1 MESTD
6 SPLYTTVPRPVAKIN
21 RAYGCVYFCAILGLI
36 YYRIQY
42 MPSEGYVP
50 WMLLFSAELG
60 LAFQWVLEMAFRW
73 WHVDRFTYPERLS
86 KRFERELPPIDVFIC
101 TADPVKE
108 PLLDLSNTVLSALAF
123 HYPVERLTCYVSDDG
138 GSPLTFYAL
147 FEASRFAKSWVPFC
161 HKYSIQQRCPEAY
174 FSTYYVNE
182 SDNLCFTVEWENLKK
197 LYEEMKYRIN
207 KTVERGTVPEHK
219 CKEHN
224 GFKEW
229 KPEMSSRDHP
239 SIVQVLLERGKD
251 TNVEGHDLPS
261 LVYVSR
267 EKRPGNPHNF
277 KAGALNVLIRVSSLM
292 SNAPFILTL
301 DCDMYANN
309 CEALRE
315 AMCFFMD
322 SRTGHQ
328 FAYVQFPQRFHG
340 ITKNDLYANNLRKY
354 MDILFKGMDGIE
366 GSSYLGTGC
375 VHRRD
380 VLCGSERQHSSLNLM
395 KELISSSIL
404 CMEKAA
410 PSKRLDEAKE
420 LAQCGYEENTQ
431 WGKKVGM
438 LYDCAVEDT
447 LTGFSIH
454 CRGWKSV
461 FCSPKRDAFVGCAPV
476 NLNDTLV
483 QNKRWATGFLE
494 IFVSRFCPVTYGIR
508 HTKLAQNMCYSY
520 YFLWAPSSLP
530 LICYGLVPALC
541 MITSLSLFP
550 QISDPWFFLFL
561 FLPVCAY
568 AQSAL
573 EFIYVGGGSFKSWWN
588 EQRMWMIKGVSSNLF
603 ALIQVAC
610 KLLGISKVGF
620 EVTSKVSDS
629 EAAKRY
635 EAEIFEF
642 GVSSALFIPFSIIA
656 LINLMALVCGLLG
669 VMKEGYSAMASMFVQ
684 VMMSSFTVINSYP
697 IYEGMFVR
705 KDKGSIPV
713 SITIFSILAVAFA
726 SSTAFAI
733 SWDSKS
739 LI

>member
-1 MESTD
+1 MNTKMESTD
-6 SPLYTTVPRPVAKIN
+6 SPLYTTLPKPVAKIN
-21 RAYGCVYFCAILGLI
+21 RVYGCAYFCAILGLI
-36 YYRIQY
+36 CYRIQY
-42 MPSEGYVP
+42 MPSEGYVQ
-50 WMLLFSAELG
+50 WMLLFCAELG
-60 LAFQWVLEMAFRW
+60 LAFQWVLEMAFRCW
-73 WHVDRFTYPERLS
+73 PVERFTYPERLS
-86 KRFERELPPIDVFIC
+86 KRFEKELPPIDVFIC

-108 PLLDLSNTVLSALAF
+108 PPLDVSNTILSTLAF
-123 HYPVERLTCYVSDDG
+123 NYPVQKLTCYVSDDG
-138 GSPLTFYAL
+138 GSPITFYAL
-147 FEASRFAKSWVPFC
+147 LEASRFAKIWVPFC
-161 HKYSIQQRCPEAY
+161 HEYSIQQRCPEAY
-174 FSTYYVNE
+174 FSECYFNE
-182 SDNLCFTVEWENLKK
+182 TDNMSFTTEWQKVKK
-197 LYEEMKYRIN
+197 LYDEMKYCIRR
-207 KTVERGTVPEHK
+207 TVERGIVPEEK

-229 KPEMSSRDHP
+229 KPAMTSRDHP
-239 SIVQVLLERGKD
+239 SIVQ
-251 TNVEGHDLPS
+251 
-261 LVYVSR
+261 
-267 EKRPGNPHNF
+267 
-277 KAGALNVLIRVSSLM
+277 IRVSALM

-309 CEALRE
+309 CETLRE

-328 FAYVQFPQRFHG
+328 FAYVQFPQRFHA
-340 ITKNDLYANNLRKY
+340 ITKNDLYANYLRKY
-354 MDILFKGMDGIE
+354 MDILHKGIDGIE
-366 GSSYLGTGC
+366 GPSYMGTGC

-395 KELISSSIL
+395 KELISSSIVG
-404 CMEKAA
+404 MEKVA

-420 LAQCGYEENTQ
+420 LAKCGYEKNTQ

-447 LTGFSIH
+447 LTGLSIH

-461 FCSPKRDAFVGCAPV
+461 YYSPKRDAFVGCAPV

-494 IFVSRFCPVTYGIR
+494 IFFSRFCPLTYGIR

-541 MITSLSLFP
+541 MVTGLSLFP
-550 QISDPWFFLFL
+550 QISDPWIILFL
-561 FLPVCAY
+561 VLPVCAY
-568 AQSAL
+568 AHSVL
-573 EFIYVGGGSFKSWWN
+573 EFIYVGGGSLKSWWN
-588 EQRMWMIKGVSSNLF
+588 DQRMWMIKGVSSNLF
-603 ALIQVAC
+603 ALIQVVC

-620 EVTSKVSDS
+620 EVTSKVFDS

-656 LINLMALVCGLLG
+656 LINLMALVCGILR
-669 VMKEGYSAMASMFVQ
+669 VMREGYPAMASMYVQ
-684 VMMSSFTVINSYP
+684 VMMSIFLVINSYP

-705 KDKGSIPV
+705 KDKGSMPLP
-713 SITIFSILAVAFA
+713 ITVFSTLAAALACSSA
-726 SSTAFAI
+726 SAI